1 LKTTHGEQHQLLS
14 STITKAKKKKQGKKK
29 KIRRVST
36 KSLCLLGAVQSL
48 VNISAIILER
58 KAGDGE
64 MALWIE
70 CLLHRY
76 EEPASGSQ
84 PA

>member
-1 LKTTHGEQHQLLS
+1 MLS
-14 STITKAKKKKQGKKK
+14 STTTKAKKTGQKKK